1 MKAVIMNYRGS
12 QKQQTNNQ
20 MIIKAEGIDKR
31 ADAAKLVGKTV
42 TFTTQTGKKIS
53 GKVSSPHGNKGAVR
67 AIFAEKGLPGQAL
80 GQKVD
85 VE

>member
-1 MKAVIMNYRGS
+1 MKAIIMNYRGS
-12 QKQQTNNQ
+12 QKEHHNKQ

-31 ADAAKLVGKTV
+31 ADAAKLVGKTA
-42 TFTTQTGKKIS
+42 TFTTQTGRKIS

-67 AIFAEKGLPGQAL
+67 VIFSEKGLPGQAL

-85 VE
+85 VD